1 MTTYLTNYV
10 STDAVFTASII
21 FNSAPDYIEMC
32 MSRIEILYILEL
44 LSNYSSNSQ
53 LEVEN
58 TNNYSFSRSNIAR
71 LRSVIFLG
79 FNIYGSH

>member
-10 STDAVFTASII
+10 STDPVFTASNI
-21 FNSAPDYIEMC
+21 FNSAPDHIEMC

-44 LSNYSSNSQ
+44 LSNSQ
-53 LEVEN
+53 IEVEN